1 MRLIGK
7 LVLPLALTAFLMTG
21 YGCGEEEKKAK
32 DRGTNIDNSI
42 NKLMDK
48 AEETTELATEKLSE
62 MSEELRDAVEETGEA
77 VEDAVEEAEDA
88 VEEAVED
95 K

>member
-7 LVLPLALTAFLMTG
+7 LVLPLALTGFLVTG
-21 YGCGEEEKKAK
+21 YGCGDEEQKAK
-32 DRGTNIDNSI
+32 DRGTDIKNSV

-48 AEETTELATEKLSE
+48 AEETTDMATEKLSE
-62 MSEELRDAVEETGEA
+62 MSKDLEEAVDEA
-77 VEDAVEEAEDA
+77 VET
-88 VEEAVED
+88 

>member
-7 LVLPLALTAFLMTG
+7 LILPLALAGFLVTG
-21 YGCGEEEKKAK
+21 YGCGEEEQKAK

-48 AEETTELATEKLSE
+48 AEETTEMATEKLGE
-62 MSEELRDAVEETGEA
+62 MSENL
-77 VEDAVEEAEDA
+77 EDAADEVVRD
-88 VEEAVED
+88 
-95 K
+95 